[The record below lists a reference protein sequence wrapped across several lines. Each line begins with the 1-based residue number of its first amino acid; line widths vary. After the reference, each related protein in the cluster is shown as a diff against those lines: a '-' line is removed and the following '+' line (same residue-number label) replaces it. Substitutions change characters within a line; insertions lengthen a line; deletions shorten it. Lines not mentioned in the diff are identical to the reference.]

1 MRGVSDMVFAEL
13 AMWLIGLIIGVYG
26 VAHLLM
32 WLRSVHE
39 LRTLRKRIGGK

>member
-1 MRGVSDMVFAEL
+1 MVVMEL
-13 AMWLIGLIIGVYG
+13 ATWLIGLIIGIYG